1 MNMISDFSTGSSQ
14 KESEPIEKRAEKVI
28 EKITQQE
35 KEIVPLLKKEQKRR
49 RRNRKFLISA
59 ILIVCVLAF
68 SATLYV
74 NYNLA
79 INHRSKSTEKV
90 DFTVN
95 PGDSIDVVAKNL
107 AKDKLIIS
115 KNSLIF
121 YARMNNKRNILAG
134 KYQLSANMTIPE
146 ILEVLNKGQVNTS
159 FNVTF
164 LPGGTVKMAKA
175 TLSKI
180 GYSNNEINQAFSK
193 DYSSE
198 FPKLFAGKDKN
209 TDKLISLFWEK
220 FLEYAFLN
228 KIICSFVRFHPI
240 EKNYEYC
247 RDIMELERI
256 SSTVC
261 IDLNSEEQI
270 WSDISSKCRNIIRK
284 AIKNNVMVI
293 EDENLKKIN
302 DFQNLYYDTM
312 KKNNADEYYF
322 FKEEFFEQ
330 LKFLKEK
337 EITHFYAL
345 HEDKIISSI
354 LVLMGDEYL
363 HYYLS
368 ANSQEGYSLN
378 ANSLLLYE
386 IAKYGLKRGYKYF
399 HLGGG
404 YGGDDSPLFKFK
416 SSFHK
421 NHTLSFYIG
430 KKIFNQKIYDELCQ
444 KAGIDNRS
452 LNYFPLYRYKK

>member
-28 EKITQQE
+28 GKITQQE

-49 RRNRKFLISA
+49 RRNRKFLILA
-59 ILIVCVLAF
+59 ILIVCALAF

-74 NYNLA
+74 NYNSA
-79 INHRSKSTEKV
+79 INHRSKSAEKV

-180 GYSNNEINQAFSK
+180 GYSNNEVDQAFSK

-209 TDKLISLFWEK
+209 TDLEGFLYGETHNFKKDTKVEDILRRFFTDFENQVVSLNLEGKFKKKGLTLYEGITLASIVQKETLNDFEDQQKVAGVFYNRLKKGMTLGSDVTYQYIADKLRIERSPNLDNPYNLRKNTGLTPSPIATPGISALK
-220 FLEYAFLN
+220 ATAD
-228 KIICSFVRFHPI
+228 PI
-240 EKNYEYC
+240 EHSY
-247 RDIMELERI
+247 I
-256 SSTVC
+256 
-261 IDLNSEEQI
+261 
-270 WSDISSKCRNIIRK
+270 
-284 AIKNNVMVI
+284 
-293 EDENLKKIN
+293 
-302 DFQNLYYDTM
+302 
-312 KKNNADEYYF
+312 F
-322 FKEEFFEQ
+322 F
-330 LKFLKEK
+330 
-337 EITHFYAL
+337 
-345 HEDKIISSI
+345 
-354 LVLMGDEYL
+354 
-363 HYYLS
+363 LS
-368 ANSQEGYSLN
+368 
-378 ANSLLLYE
+378 
-386 IAKYGLKRGYKYF
+386 
-399 HLGGG
+399 
-404 YGGDDSPLFKFK
+404 GDDDK
-416 SSFHK
+416 
-421 NHTLSFYIG
+421 TYYG
-430 KKIFNQKIYDELCQ
+430 KTSLEHQENIDKYCKKKCQ
-444 KAGIDNRS
+444 I
-452 LNYFPLYRYKK
+452 L